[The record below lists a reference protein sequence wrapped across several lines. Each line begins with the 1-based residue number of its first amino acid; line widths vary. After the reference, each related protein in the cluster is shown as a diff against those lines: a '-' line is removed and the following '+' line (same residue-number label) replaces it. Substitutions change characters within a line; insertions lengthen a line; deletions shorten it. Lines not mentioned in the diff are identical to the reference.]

1 MFNFIHQIF
10 IDKTFG
16 AKRSDD
22 WPSFRKRNIHEKC
35 DICGKGLFLELH
47 HIKPYHKFPELELR
61 LENIV
66 TLCRRHHLEWGHYFS
81 WSSWNDRILDD
92 IKRIK
97 MRP

>member
-35 DICGKGLFLELH
+35 DVCGKGLFLELH
-47 HIKPYHKFPELELR
+47 HIRPFHLSPGLELELT
-61 LENIV
+61 NIV
-66 TLCRRHHLEWGHYFS
+66 TLCRKHHFELGHFFS
-81 WSSWNDRILDD
+81 WKSYNKE
-92 IKRIK
+92 IKQWIAQIQN
-97 MRP
+97 RP